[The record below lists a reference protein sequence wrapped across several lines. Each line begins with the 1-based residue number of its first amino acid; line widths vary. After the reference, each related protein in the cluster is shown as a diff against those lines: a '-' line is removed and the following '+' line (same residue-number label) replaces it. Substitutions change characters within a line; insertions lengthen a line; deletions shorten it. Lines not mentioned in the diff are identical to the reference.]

1 MADSDSD
8 RTEPATSRRRQEYR
22 ERGEVAKSRDLAA
35 ALALLATL
43 AAMGALGDGLAVDLQ
58 ASMRVWLEE
67 LGSVRLRPLGE
78 AVAEPLAQVGLA
90 VLPLL
95 CVAAIAGGAS
105 HLVQSGLLF
114 VPKAIEL
121 DFSKLNPLPRLQSIF
136 SMRGLFEGFKSLV
149 KLAVVGAIV
158 YEVTRSDFERLV
170 QLGDA
175 SVADGGRIVCAM
187 VLRALAYGGFALFVL
202 GALDYAWARY
212 QMEKK
217 MRMTKQEIKE
227 EHKREEGDP
236 LIKMRIRSKQRQ
248 LARSRMIEAVKT
260 ADAVVT
266 NPTHFAVAIAY
277 RPGEMAA
284 PQVVAKGADH
294 MARRIRDVATEARVP
309 IFEDKPLA
317 RGLYK
322 SVPVGREVPPAF
334 YRAVAELLA
343 WVYSRRRG
351 SAAARVATSEG
362 AR

>member
-8 RTEPATSRRRQEYR
+8 RTEPATFRRRKEYR

-43 AAMGALGDGLAVDLQ
+43 AAMGALGDGLAADLR

-67 LGSVRLRPLGE
+67 LGSVRLRPLSE
-78 AVAEPLAQVGLA
+78 TVAEPLAQVGLA

-114 VPKAIEL
+114 VPKAIAL
-121 DFSKLNPLPRLQSIF
+121 DLSKLNPLPRLQGIF
-136 SMRGLFEGFKSLV
+136 SMRGFFEGAKSLV

-158 YEVTRSDFERLV
+158 YEVTRTDFERLV

-175 SVADGGRIVCAM
+175 SVADAGRIVCAM

-212 QMEKK
+212 HMEKK

-294 MARRIRDVATEARVP
+294 MARRIREAATEARVP

-322 SVPVGREVPPAF
+322 SVPVGREVPPVF

-351 SAAARVATSEG
+351 RAAARVATSED
-362 AR
+362 AQ